1 MILGIISSLLWWAII
16 IFIIVKLFSGG
27 RRKHYSWLQRELSLW
42 EEKNIINKE
51 QGDAVLS
58 LYKLNRVTARKKMD
72 MVKVLT
78 LIGVIFVGLGVIFF
92 VGSNWQ
98 RIPSHI
104 RTTMLLAITIG
115 TLYAGYVFSYEK
127 DGFANLGKSLLLLA
141 NFFGEGL

>member
-1 MILGIISSLLWWAII
+1 MMYLGIISSLLWWAVI
-16 IFIIVKLFSGG
+16 IFIIVKLVSGG

-58 LYKLNRVTARKKMD
+58 LYKLKRVTARKKMD

-98 RIPSHI
+98 RIPSLI
-104 RTTMLLAITIG
+104 RTTMLLAITIA
-115 TLYAGYVFSYEK
+115 TL
-127 DGFANLGKSLLLLA
+127 
-141 NFFGEGL
+141 